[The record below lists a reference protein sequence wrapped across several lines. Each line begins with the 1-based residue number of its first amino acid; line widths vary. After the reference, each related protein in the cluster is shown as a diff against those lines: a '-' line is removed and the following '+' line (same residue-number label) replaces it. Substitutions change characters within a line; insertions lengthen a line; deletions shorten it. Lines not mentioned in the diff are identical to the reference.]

1 MLDLI
6 DRRAQWRPRTLC
18 TLKDLKSSSC
28 LDPPED
34 THDQLALLVMLTSL
48 IIQHVSSSLA
58 LQTRMCLWEM
68 QGLKMIFTKWKI
80 KKWKKKWWS
89 YVKCLVRFLLIYF
102 IMCSWSEVTFWPC
115 NRSTTH
121 TRMCFL
127 FFFKSSSSS
136 KKCKYNLKKKKKS
149 YSDPPQRPSGCRGWC
164 WCCAPPHQGVFPHTG
179 KHPCQEMSRCGG
191 RFPLLFSE
199 QTCHTFP
206 LWEVTNTV
214 DVVG

>member
-1 MLDLI
+1 MNDLI
-6 DRRAQWRPRTLC
+6 DRRAQWRPRTHC

-58 LQTRMCLWEM
+58 LQTRMCVWEM
-68 QGLKMIFTKWKI
+68 QGLKMIFTK
-80 KKWKKKWWS
+80 
-89 YVKCLVRFLLIYF
+89 CFLLIYF

-136 KKCKYNLKKKKKS
+136 KKSKYNLKKKKRS
-149 YSDPPQRPSGCRGWC
+149 LTVILHRDRPVVEAGVGVALHHIKVCFHIQENIHARKWADVEEGSLYCSLNRHVTPFLSGKW
-164 WCCAPPHQGVFPHTG
+164 
-179 KHPCQEMSRCGG
+179 
-191 RFPLLFSE
+191 
-199 QTCHTFP
+199 QTQ
-206 LWEVTNTV
+206 
-214 DVVG
+214 